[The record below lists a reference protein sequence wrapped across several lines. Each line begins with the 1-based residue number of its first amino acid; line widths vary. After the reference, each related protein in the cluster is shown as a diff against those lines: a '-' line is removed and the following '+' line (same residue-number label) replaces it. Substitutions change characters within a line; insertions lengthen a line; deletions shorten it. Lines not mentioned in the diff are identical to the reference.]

1 MISQFGFQPDGEG
14 VIQFNQHI
22 KLLEH
27 EDQEVGLNTML
38 VNNRVP
44 CVRHPGFGQAIWKC
58 KEYLR
63 LVYTEAKIL
72 AGTAIFLTVAYLP
85 YFDFPITQLIGLSQF

>member
-1 MISQFGFQPDGEG
+1 VVTDTYPLALTFQFQIGVISQFGFQPDGEG

-38 VNNRVP
+38 V
-44 CVRHPGFGQAIWKC
+44 
-58 KEYLR
+58 
-63 LVYTEAKIL
+63 AKKI
-72 AGTAIFLTVAYLP
+72 
-85 YFDFPITQLIGLSQF
+85 